1 MSWDIDCL
9 MEIELKEIRIRL
21 WLVDPSYAENRTE
34 NDDHR
39 FIQSKV
45 DFWMISMSRLK
56 LVHVDENELGSN
68 STGLLKSKK
77 ARKCL
82 KKENG
87 KHRDGQNVLHN
98 EELDPTWVVYHFTP
112 TQPQNLDPNLDQI

>member
-56 LVHVDENELGSN
+56 LVHADENELGSN
-68 STGLLKSKK
+68 LTGLLKSK
-77 ARKCL
+77 RVQRCL
-82 KKENG
+82 KKGNG

-98 EELDPTWVVYHFTP
+98 EELDPT
-112 TQPQNLDPNLDQI
+112 